1 MMRISTL
8 MGVFALAAAAFL
20 IYQAQNAGA
29 LVAIEPAPAEVTA
42 KKTEA
47 HTQYGTFTC
56 TPDNFTLTSTAEG
69 YHLRGTIET
78 PTPGYGYIPTRIDE
92 TPDAADMVFELRG
105 PQDSAAQVISKMEID
120 HMYVRDGS
128 METLTLRLDKT
139 FNWGTDT
146 IVCKNTAPQKD
157 TPVEA
162 QPEEPAVPQTDAPA
176 TE

>member
-1 MMRISTL
+1 
-8 MGVFALAAAAFL
+8 
-20 IYQAQNAGA
+20 
-29 LVAIEPAPAEVTA
+29 
-42 KKTEA
+42 
-47 HTQYGTFTC
+47 
-56 TPDNFTLTSTAEG
+56 
-69 YHLRGTIET
+69 
-78 PTPGYGYIPTRIDE
+78 
-92 TPDAADMVFELRG
+92 MVFELRG